1 MSQIPFSPPQVQAAL
16 QNPTRFPD
24 QKLQQYAKGQQ
35 PTGQVSPVMAQQ
47 EMATRNQ
54 ERQAFQRQQAMQNNP
69 ENSPT
74 IFQQKDMQMQQAM
87 QALQQ
92 KEQQLGLAGA
102 MLAKQKQD
110 LAAREQGIAAL
121 PVNPNMFTAMDGG
134 IVFSG
139 GGGVEGYAR
148 RGLVQDLGTLEDRM
162 AEGFTERGIDKMV
175 DEEEADSL
183 QQRIRNIERAAARR
197 RQSAES
203 ALYSPEQKEEL
214 ERKERDRLAA
224 QYSKYKQGIAG
235 LDEEAAAAIRGKP
248 ADIWQGIAAGLPTDT
263 RGVRLAGL
271 LAGVAKGVAGER
283 GRADEREREA
293 AKFLADAKRKGA
305 AADLA
310 EERNQDTL
318 ARALRKS
325 EQDDRLKADEL
336 LGRAVSTDI
345 ESQRG
350 IASLEETRREREQ
363 RARETAAKQAFD
375 ERKYAEEP
383 ARAES
388 LARLRAKLEREN
400 RVPSVEER
408 MFLAATHG
416 MSKQEIADFSRG
428 IIESKRGGAGADGR
442 PTYSDYQSMV
452 QKRLEGMTPSE
463 ITKLEKQNPG
473 KTARQLIQQEVRE
486 ELEFE
491 FGKGLFKGQGGKGAT
506 PSAKTPPSV
515 GTVMEGYKFKGGD
528 PSKQENWEKV

>member
-35 PTGQVSPVMAQQ
+35 PTGQVSPMMAQE

-74 IFQQKDMQMQQAM
+74 VFQQKDMQLQQAM

-102 MLAKQKQD
+102 MLAKKQQD

-175 DEEEADSL
+175 DEEEESDPL
-183 QQRIRNIERAAARR
+183 RQRIRNIERAAARR

-203 ALYSPEQKEEL
+203 ALYSPEQKEAL
-214 ERKERDRLAA
+214 ESKERDRLAA

-248 ADIWQGIAAGLPTDT
+248 ANIWQGIAAGLPTET

-271 LAGVAKGVAGER
+271 MAGLAKGVAGER

-293 AKFLADAKRKGA
+293 AKYLADARRKNA

-325 EQDDRLKADEL
+325 EQEDRLKADEL

-345 ESQRG
+345 ESQKG
-350 IASLEETRREREQ
+350 IASLEETRKERDQ
-363 RARETAAKQAFD
+363 RAREAAARQAFEEKKFASEEAYRAG
-375 ERKYAEEP
+375 ERAFKEKMVRLEA
-383 ARAES
+383 S
-388 LARLRAKLEREN
+388 LRPKEFYNQLLGMATNPKDPNYEFAKNLLE
-400 RVPSVEER
+400 
-408 MFLAATHG
+408 
-416 MSKQEIADFSRG
+416 SRG
-428 IIESKRGGAGADGR
+428 GRSTGADGR
-442 PTYSDYQSMV
+442 PTFDQISDNV
-452 QKRLEGMTPSE
+452 EKRMQGTDISKIIKAAAKDP
-463 ITKLEKQNPG
+463 KNPR
-473 KTARQLIQQEVRE
+473 TLTEADVRE
-486 ELEFE
+486 MFFDEEIARAKRYYGE
-491 FGKGLFKGQGGKGAT
+491 DVFKG
-506 PSAKTPPSV
+506 
-515 GTVMEGYKFKGGD
+515 MR
-528 PSKQENWEKV
+528 PSKSSGAGAVDTSNPLLSGKP